1 MTLPWV
7 GSRELA
13 FSKTP
18 ENLIRLARQVFSL
31 MALSWVGSHVL
42 APGNQSAAAMGR
54 RESSKAVELRVTALR
69 VQAHC
74 LP

>member
-1 MTLPWV
+1 MTLSWV

-31 MALSWVGSHVL
+31 TALLGVGS
-42 APGNQSAAAMGR
+42 
-54 RESSKAVELRVTALR
+54 RELTFSKPLKT
-69 VQAHC
+69 
-74 LP
+74 